1 MKQIGEHIRREHEHR
16 EKVYEKYK
24 NNGTRVREMLEEFD
38 GAVELDLGDADPHSL
53 RLLADSNVSPEL
65 KQVEQALSE
74 NQLNLEAFNATIG

>member
-1 MKQIGEHIRREHEHR
+1 MKQLGEHIRREHEHR
-16 EKVYEKYK
+16 ERVYDKFK

-38 GAVELDLGDADPHSL
+38 EAVALDLGDADPHAL

-74 NQLNLEAFNATIG
+74 NQLNLEAFNTIIG